1 MVASFAPDVPYQL
14 ALLLGALLL
23 LTGLVLTL
31 ALGRRDGAAPPSHVP
46 AARPVVVLGVAG
58 VLVALVGG
66 PVGLAAALAL
76 AGVLALLPSAGRP
89 EDPDL
94 VEWWSA
100 GRARR
105 RMLLALAVVAPVAA
119 AVAVAATPWPDGRL
133 GIESL
138 LVQTRV
144 ARRRGLAVG
153 RARRR
158 PAPAEAGEPCGR
170 RRMTGRSTSA

>member
-1 MVASFAPDVPYQL
+1 M
-14 ALLLGALLL
+14 
-23 LTGLVLTL
+23 
-31 ALGRRDGAAPPSHVP
+31 
-46 AARPVVVLGVAG
+46 
-58 VLVALVGG
+58 LVALVGG
-66 PVGLAAALAL
+66 PVGLAALAL

-89 EDPDL
+89 EDPDP

-119 AVAVAATPWPDGRL
+119 SVAVAATPWPDGRL

-138 LVQTRV
+138 LVQTGVWLGV
-144 ARRRGLAVG
+144 AASLWVVLGDGRRLPRLGTV
-153 RARRR
+153 RT
-158 PAPAEAGEPCGR
+158 